1 MDAFRRWTIQQAHQR
16 HMAELAYWVSSLHW
30 QRRQLI
36 DEEFQINKG
45 QPEKMRER
53 TRVSSKAIFG
63 FVASLKD
70 WCKRIAACLWTR
82 ATGSLANVTRQLLF
96 TRKERMKT
104 EKGTSHKTT
113 EGKHPELSTAVESQS
128 ELESHQSPQ
137 HTAGLFLSAPAYPD
151 HHIRRLMHHGL
162 LWQSIVPSLDFK
174 R

>member
-1 MDAFRRWTIQQAHQR
+1 MDAFRRCTIQQAHQR

-96 TRKERMKT
+96 TRKERMKQK
-104 EKGTSHKTT
+104 KGQAIKQQRESTRNCRPQWNRNRNWNHISHHSIQQGSFCLRQPIRITTSD
-113 EGKHPELSTAVESQS
+113 G
-128 ELESHQSPQ
+128 
-137 HTAGLFLSAPAYPD
+137 
-151 HHIRRLMHHGL
+151 
-162 LWQSIVPSLDFK
+162 
-174 R
+174 